1 VGLTPEWPK
10 RIRSGCF
17 DSLAV
22 SDTDESSDG
31 MKLGEKVAV
40 ESLELELTTPAELC
54 LAGTLS
60 TPTAQAEFR
69 RMLQDLHAQIVAA
82 KTPAFTVDVQAL
94 RFVNSTAIRA
104 FVDWISRAAHA
115 GYTLAFTTSA
125 SVTWHRLSFSVLKS
139 LAPSTV
145 EILETRTS
153 AGGGP
158 AT

>member
-1 VGLTPEWPK
+1 
-10 RIRSGCF
+10 
-17 DSLAV
+17 
-22 SDTDESSDG
+22 

-40 ESLELELTTPAELC
+40 ESLEVELKTPTELR

-69 RMLQDLHAQIVAA
+69 RLLQDLHAQIVAA
-82 KTPAFTVDVQAL
+82 KTPAFAVDVQAL

-115 GYTLAFTTSA
+115 GYTLAFKTNA

-145 EILETRTS
+145 EIVETRATP

>member
-1 VGLTPEWPK
+1 M
-10 RIRSGCF
+10 
-17 DSLAV
+17 
-22 SDTDESSDG
+22 G

-40 ESLELELTTPAELC
+40 ESLEVELRAPTELR

-69 RMLQDLHAQIVAA
+69 RILQDLHAEIVSAH
-82 KTPAFTVDVQAL
+82 TPSFSVDVQAL

-115 GYTLAFTTSA
+115 GYTLAFKTSA
-125 SVTWHRLSFSVLKS
+125 NVTWHRLSFSVLKS
-139 LAPSTV
+139 LAPATV
-145 EILETRTS
+145 EILETRPAV
-153 AGGGP
+153 AGGGS

>member
-1 VGLTPEWPK
+1 MPWRGN
-10 RIRSGCF
+10 
-17 DSLAV
+17 
-22 SDTDESSDG
+22 SDG
-31 MKLGEKVAV
+31 MKLGEKLAV
-40 ESLELELTTPAELC
+40 ESLEVELKTPTELR

-69 RMLQDLHAQIVAA
+69 RLLQDLHAQIVAA
-82 KTPAFTVDVQAL
+82 KTPAFSVDVQAL

-115 GYTLAFTTSA
+115 GYTLAFKTSA

-145 EILETRTS
+145 EILESRP
-153 AGGGP
+153 AVVGGGP

>member
-1 VGLTPEWPK
+1 M
-10 RIRSGCF
+10 
-17 DSLAV
+17 
-22 SDTDESSDG
+22 G
-31 MKLGEKVAV
+31 MKLGETVAV
-40 ESLELELTTPAELC
+40 ESLEVELRTPTELR

-69 RMLQDLHAQIVAA
+69 RLLQDLHAQIVSA
-82 KTPAFTVDVQAL
+82 KTPAFAVDVQAL

-115 GYTLAFTTSA
+115 GYTLAFKTSA

-145 EILETRTS
+145 EIVETRPAV

-158 AT
+158 PT

>member
-1 VGLTPEWPK
+1 
-10 RIRSGCF
+10 
-17 DSLAV
+17 
-22 SDTDESSDG
+22 

-40 ESLELELTTPAELC
+40 ESLEVELKTPTELR

-69 RMLQDLHAQIVAA
+69 RLLQDLHAQIVAA
-82 KTPAFTVDVQAL
+82 KTPAFAVDVQAL

-115 GYTLAFTTSA
+115 GYTLAFKTNA

-145 EILETRTS
+145 EIVETRATP
-153 AGGGP
+153 AGGGS

>member
-1 VGLTPEWPK
+1 M
-10 RIRSGCF
+10 
-17 DSLAV
+17 
-22 SDTDESSDG
+22 G

-40 ESLELELTTPAELC
+40 ESLEVELRAPTELR

-69 RMLQDLHAQIVAA
+69 RILQDLHAQIVSAHTA
-82 KTPAFTVDVQAL
+82 SFSVDVQAL

-115 GYTLAFTTSA
+115 GYTLAFKTSA

-139 LAPSTV
+139 LAPATV
-145 EILETRTS
+145 EIVEARPAV
-153 AGGGP
+153 AGGGS